1 MNASLNWCKFICRS
15 KSYQSISAD
24 SSAVLTWESVV
35 ERVPTK
41 TGGNCHPAMDVIT
54 RDHLGR
60 TNTAVTVIKRPLL

>member
-1 MNASLNWCKFICRS
+1 MHLSIDVSLSVEANHINQFFS
-15 KSYQSISAD
+15 D

-41 TGGNCHPAMDVIT
+41 TGGNCYPAMDVTT

-60 TNTAVTVIKRPLL
+60 TNTAVTVIKRPLS